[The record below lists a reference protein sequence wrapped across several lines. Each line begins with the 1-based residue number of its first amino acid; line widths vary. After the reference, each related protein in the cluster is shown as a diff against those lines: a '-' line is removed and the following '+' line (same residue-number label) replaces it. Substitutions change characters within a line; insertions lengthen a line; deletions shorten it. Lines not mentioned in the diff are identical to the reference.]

1 MVAQACVLLERE
13 VRRTSDLPEVQAV
26 ARDCL
31 LALGHQDNEEL
42 FLSSGGIWALRTL
55 AELQDVSSRNTAAR
69 WMRKMAF
76 ADDTRLLKDVGLP
89 VLWRV
94 FDPSRVSHPVVEWWP
109 VFEEAMGAISVS
121 LPP

>member
-1 MVAQACVLLERE
+1 MM
-13 VRRTSDLPEVQAV
+13 
-26 ARDCL
+26 
-31 LALGHQDNEEL
+31 
-42 FLSSGGIWALRTL
+42 LSISY
-55 AELQDVSSRNTAAR
+55 D
-69 WMRKMAF
+69 KMAF